1 MRLRLAVDQSLV
13 LRRLVRRA
21 GVRPRAVTAAR
32 PPLDQPIG
40 VKLELTYRCNLRCG
54 FCYTDSP
61 RRTLEGTLDL
71 PDDAWR
77 RIVEDAIGLGV
88 IEAVITGG
96 EPLLRRELALASIE
110 RLAEAG
116 IGVSLNTNGWFVDD
130 DVADRLAAVRGI
142 RVHVSID
149 GASAQVHDAS
159 RGVSG
164 SWRRAVE
171 AVDRLL
177 ARGITVQAN
186 HVVNPA
192 NAPSLDD
199 FLEHMWLLGV
209 RTVGISTVVPI
220 GAAARSRGWGVEH
233 RRLHRAAHT
242 ARGRHGSDLVVLL
255 VPPAVEGL
263 ATRDDR
269 PPASLLVRP
278 NGAVVMDSVHPFSLG
293 RAHEGL
299 GECWER
305 ILEHWRDPAIRD
317 WGREIRSAG
326 RMTELPVVSYRDDE
340 VPLAGPPVP
349 VTAGHRRESGRLL
362 EPPEALTPTDLD
374 VARREI
380 LDLTLA
386 RSYRLGDVRWAGS
399 ASRD

>member
-1 MRLRLAVDQSLV
+1 
-13 LRRLVRRA
+13 
-21 GVRPRAVTAAR
+21 
-32 PPLDQPIG
+32 
-40 VKLELTYRCNLRCG
+40 
-54 FCYTDSP
+54 
-61 RRTLEGTLDL
+61 
-71 PDDAWR
+71 
-77 RIVEDAIGLGV
+77 
-88 IEAVITGG
+88 
-96 EPLLRRELALASIE
+96 
-110 RLAEAG
+110 
-116 IGVSLNTNGWFVDD
+116 
-130 DVADRLAAVRGI
+130 
-142 RVHVSID
+142 
-149 GASAQVHDAS
+149 
-159 RGVSG
+159 
-164 SWRRAVE
+164 
-171 AVDRLL
+171 
-177 ARGITVQAN
+177 
-186 HVVNPA
+186 
-192 NAPSLDD
+192 
-199 FLEHMWLLGV
+199 MWLLGV
-209 RTVGISTVVPI
+209 RTVGMSTVVPI

-233 RRLHRAAHT
+233 RRLHRAARA

-326 RMTELPVVSYRDDE
+326 RMTELPLVSYRDDE

-362 EPPEALTPTDLD
+362 GPPEALTPTDLD

-399 ASRD
+399 ASRDRYVRVLEPPRTCRVNGTVAAVMDACDDGTAADAVRALSARHPRVPRERLEHDTVQAVRWLCANRVLRAAG